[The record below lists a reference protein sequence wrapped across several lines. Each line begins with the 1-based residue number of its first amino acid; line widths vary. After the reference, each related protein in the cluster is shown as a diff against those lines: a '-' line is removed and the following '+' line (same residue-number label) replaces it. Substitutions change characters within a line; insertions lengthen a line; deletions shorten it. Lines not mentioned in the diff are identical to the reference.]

1 MKSKKRLVTKI
12 QLVTKLNIILTNL
25 KKEDVKYKTEDSQ
38 PCRKLIAEKL
48 AIHLIPDIKRVKA
61 GEPKIK
67 LGFTNLI
74 Q

>member
-12 QLVTKLNIILTNL
+12 QLVTKLNIILKKK